1 MTGNEKGCFI
11 TYAGLADDVVPGN
24 KILIDDGLIE
34 LEVKEVV
41 QGRIVCRV
49 VNGGELGEKKGVNVP
64 NVKVKLP
71 VIRFW
76 KKTMQRILLLL
87 QKLKMQRDWKIWT
100 PL

>member
-1 MTGNEKGCFI
+1 MF
-11 TYAGLADDVVPGN
+11 VPGN
-24 KILIDDGLIE
+24 KILIDDRLIE

-71 VIRFW
+71 VITEKDKADIIFGIEQGVGFYCSFLYPKR
-76 KKTMQRILLLL
+76 RG
-87 QKLKMQRDWKIWT
+87 RSGN
-100 PL
+100 P